1 MSRFSLNFLLA
12 RRILKDKGDRFSR
25 PIVYLSVGGVSLGL
39 VIMMIAIGVT
49 SGYKQEIRN
58 KVIAMGSHI
67 RITHYDQN
75 YSFEQVPINQHSD
88 CILQLKNNPDVV
100 EVQNFATKVGIIKT
114 DDQVEGVV
122 LKGVDETFSWDFFQK
137 NIIQGEG
144 FSSTDATASNSIIVS
159 KRMADKLRLKVGD
172 KVHTYFVQD
181 PPRQRS
187 FKISGIYETG
197 LPEYDNMFALVDLRH
212 VRKLNDWNDSL
223 VSGVEVLTRDYDK
236 IDEIGDYIHHHIDY
250 DMKAETIKQ
259 IYPEIFEWIALFD
272 MNVAVLLIITTC
284 VCLVTMMSIFFIIV
298 LEQTQTIGILKS
310 LGMKTKQVVGTFILV
325 AGDILLKGM
334 LIGDAI
340 ALLLGFLQQKFHFIR
355 LNPDTYYVNYVPIH
369 FDWVQVLLLN
379 AGVFVVCMA
388 VLLIPAWVVSRKITP
403 VNAVQFE

>member
-122 LKGVDETFSWDFFQK
+122 LKGVDKTFSWDFFQK

-144 FSSTDATASNSIIVS
+144 FSTTDTTASNSIIVS

-298 LEQTQTIGILKS
+298 LEQMQTIGILKS

-379 AGVFVVCMA
+379 AGVFAVCMA

>member
-144 FSSTDATASNSIIVS
+144 FSTTDTTASNSIIVS
-159 KRMADKLRLKVGD
+159 KRMADKLRLKWATRCTPILCRTRLASAVSR
-172 KVHTYFVQD
+172 FQASMRQD
-181 PPRQRS
+181 CPN
-187 FKISGIYETG
+187 T
-197 LPEYDNMFALVDLRH
+197 
-212 VRKLNDWNDSL
+212 
-223 VSGVEVLTRDYDK
+223 
-236 IDEIGDYIHHHIDY
+236 
-250 DMKAETIKQ
+250 
-259 IYPEIFEWIALFD
+259 
-272 MNVAVLLIITTC
+272 TTC
-284 VCLVTMMSIFFIIV
+284 LRWWTCVMCASS
-298 LEQTQTIGILKS
+298 TIG
-310 LGMKTKQVVGTFILV
+310 TTV
-325 AGDILLKGM
+325 
-334 LIGDAI
+334 
-340 ALLLGFLQQKFHFIR
+340 
-355 LNPDTYYVNYVPIH
+355 
-369 FDWVQVLLLN
+369 W
-379 AGVFVVCMA
+379 
-388 VLLIPAWVVSRKITP
+388 
-403 VNAVQFE
+403 

>member
-122 LKGVDETFSWDFFQK
+122 LKGVDKTFSWDFFQK

-144 FSSTDATASNSIIVS
+144 FSTTDTTASNSIIVS

-369 FDWVQVLLLN
+369 FDWVQILLLN
-379 AGVFVVCMA
+379 AGVFAVCMA

>member
-1 MSRFSLNFLLA
+1 MSRFSLNFLLS

-75 YSFEQVPINQHSD
+75 YSFEQVPINQNSD
-88 CILQLKNNPDVV
+88 CILQLKDNPDVV
-100 EVQNFATKVGIIKT
+100 EVQNYATKVGIIKT

-122 LKGVDETFSWDFFQK
+122 LKGVDKTFSWDFFQK

-144 FSSTDATASNSIIVS
+144 FSTTDTTASNSIIVS

-223 VSGVEVLTRDYDK
+223 VSGVEVLTRNYDK

-340 ALLLGFLQQKFHFIR
+340 ALLLGFLQQKFHIIK

-379 AGVFVVCMA
+379 AGVFAVCMT

>member
-144 FSSTDATASNSIIVS
+144 FSTTDTTASNSIIVS

-212 VRKLNDWNDSL
+212 VQKLNDWNDSL

-379 AGVFVVCMA
+379 AGVFAVCMA

>member
-122 LKGVDETFSWDFFQK
+122 LKGVDKTFSWDFFQK

-144 FSSTDATASNSIIVS
+144 FSSTDTTASNSIIVS
-159 KRMADKLRLKVGD
+159 KRMADKLRLKVGN

-325 AGDILLKGM
+325 AGNILLKGM

-355 LNPDTYYVNYVPIH
+355 LNPDTYYVDYVPIH

-379 AGVFVVCMA
+379 AGVFAVCMA

>member
-1 MSRFSLNFLLA
+1 MSRLKLNFLLA
-12 RRILKDKGDRFSR
+12 KRILKDKGDRFSR

-75 YSFEQVPINQHSD
+75 YSYEQVPINRHSD

-122 LKGVDETFSWDFFQK
+122 LKGVDKTFSWDFFKK

-144 FSSTDATASNSIIVS
+144 FSAADTTPANSMVIS
-159 KRMADKLRLKVGD
+159 KRMSDKLQLKVGD

-187 FKISGIYETG
+187 FKVSGIYETG

-212 VRKLNDWNDSL
+212 VQKLNDWDDSL
-223 VSGVEVLTRDYDK
+223 VSGVEVLTRNYDQ

-272 MNVAVLLIITTC
+272 TNVAVLLIITTC

-325 AGDILLKGM
+325 AGNILFKGM
-334 LIGDAI
+334 LIGDLI
-340 ALLLGFLQQKFHFIR
+340 ALVLGFLQQKFHLIK

-369 FDWVQVLLLN
+369 FDWAQVLLLN
-379 AGVFVVCMA
+379 VGVFAVCMT
-388 VLLIPAWVVSRKITP
+388 VLLIPAWVVSKKITP

>member
-25 PIVYLSVGGVSLGL
+25 PIVYLSVGGGSLGL

-144 FSSTDATASNSIIVS
+144 FSTTDTTASNSIIVS

-379 AGVFVVCMA
+379 AGVFAVCMA